1 EGAVEPAATPAATR
15 PQAQPPGPLQ
25 AEPLVANL
33 SHGEAMAGKE
43 RAQGCGR
50 ERVQVAGNVVADP
63 TLPPEPRC
71 PGGRIREPQ
80 DERASGPEHAGDLRE
95 RGRGG
100 GEMLDD
106 VGEQDRVHAR
116 CRESDGVKVAL
127 AYVEVPALAGDPYR
141 LWARL
146 DAEHLRIPTVS
157 DGAQEVAGAA
167 AHVQHPCRR
176 PQVAPQRSHIA
187 PA

>member
-1 EGAVEPAATPAATR
+1 
-15 PQAQPPGPLQ
+15 
-25 AEPLVANL
+25 

-63 TLPPEPRC
+63 VLPPEPRC

-116 CRESDGVKVAL
+116 CRESDGVEVAL
-127 AYVEVPALAGDPYR
+127 AYVEIPALAGDPYR
-141 LWARL
+141 LSARL
-146 DAEHLRIPTVS
+146 DAAHLRIPTVPN
-157 DGAQEVAGAA
+157 AARKLAVAA
-167 AHVQHPCRR
+167 AHVQHPSRR
-176 PQVAPQRSHIA
+176 PQVAARGRHNA
-187 PA
+187 PALPLSRAATGP

>member
-1 EGAVEPAATPAATR
+1 
-15 PQAQPPGPLQ
+15 
-25 AEPLVANL
+25 
-33 SHGEAMAGKE
+33 
-43 RAQGCGR
+43 
-50 ERVQVAGNVVADP
+50 
-63 TLPPEPRC
+63 
-71 PGGRIREPQ
+71 
-80 DERASGPEHAGDLRE
+80 ERASGPEHAGDLRE
-95 RGRGG
+95 RGRGR

-187 PA
+187 PALPVAHAGRDPAPGEGRVILRVEARQLLSHRTGIEVAEAAAPAADQA